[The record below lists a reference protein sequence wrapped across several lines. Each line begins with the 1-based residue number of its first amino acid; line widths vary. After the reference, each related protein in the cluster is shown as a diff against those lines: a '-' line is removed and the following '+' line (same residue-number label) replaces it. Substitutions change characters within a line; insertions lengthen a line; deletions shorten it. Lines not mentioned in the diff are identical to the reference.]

1 MNWLPKNKKYLYFK
15 TIINSIEKQMTNLEK
30 IQNNYDRLGVSSL
43 IYKDFFQINKKT
55 INAPIEKMSY
65 GHGWRIHRKNI

>member
-1 MNWLPKNKKYLYFK
+1 
-15 TIINSIEKQMTNLEK
+15 MTNLEK

-65 GHGWRIHRKNI
+65 GHGWRIHRKKYINSQ